1 MANTT
6 LELTLDDRRVAPQ
19 GGYVS
24 KQCARRAHNNNDPSY
39 DGLSV
44 PDSEADLQRM
54 QDGVAFESE
63 IGERMRT
70 LLSMV
75 DIDASTDLTELTA
88 VAIPARVA
96 DKNGKETVESRTL
109 REDLTM
115 AAMKAGVTFIWNAR
129 LQTLVTESKVG
140 EPDALVRI
148 GKKPTATNGWA
159 YAPLDVKHHKSLEG
173 SSREKAV
180 RVSDLGDPL
189 FESSTNRLI
198 GDGKPQKQDSM
209 QLAHYHEMLSA
220 LGHGQ
225 VGEMIW
231 GGIIGKEAVVVW
243 RDLAEKTHKHFY
255 QETTQ
260 SLRDQ
265 SILDIYNG
273 EFNFILKVISRAQA
287 LASDPTLEPLAMPE
301 WKGECKSCPWRD
313 VCKSDLKES
322 NHITLV
328 QGVTPDRAVSHYANG
343 VTKVSELARLNWK
356 TALLVQSGLDVPEFM
371 ALANSWSTQDDEP
384 SALLA
389 TIKMPAKDKR
399 DAAEALAVA
408 GIKTVADVAKLDT
421 LTARYS
427 RTGGTGLADAIDHAR
442 ARTKEHVFLRRGVSK
457 LEIPRA
463 DIELDIDMENDPGGI
478 IYLWGTRLTV
488 RTKKISIDGD
498 SYRPFCTFVKDDV
511 AGELEAF
518 KNLWNMI
525 QTLEGLAKLQG
536 LSFKAYCY
544 TNAEE
549 RCMKHIV
556 KSNPGS
562 PGIPTLKDLESF
574 FASEN
579 WVDLY
584 DVLIDQTV
592 WPTDSMSLKETAK
605 WARMSWT
612 AKGANG
618 DQSTVWYQHA
628 VKGDEDAKATLL
640 QYNADDVKATFWL
653 RDFLSQL
660 SGRSAGKGID
670 NISTLDRFFDRRTR
684 KK

>member
-1 MANTT
+1 MTKTT
-6 LELTLDDRRVAPQ
+6 LELKLDDRRIAPQ

-24 KQCARRAHNNNDPSY
+24 KQCARRAHNDNDPSY

-44 PDSEADLQRM
+44 PYSEADLQRM
-54 QDGVAFESE
+54 RDGLKFESE
-63 IGERMRT
+63 IGARFKT
-70 LLSMV
+70 LLNMV
-75 DIDASTDLTELTA
+75 EIDSSTDLAGLTA

-96 DKNGKETVESRTL
+96 DDNGKETVESRTL
-109 REDLTM
+109 RESLTM
-115 AAMKAGVTFIWNAR
+115 SAMAAGVTFIWNAR
-129 LQTLVTESKVG
+129 LQTVLTESKVG

-148 GKKPTATNGWA
+148 GKKPTAANGWA

-173 SSREKAV
+173 TSREKAV

-189 FESSTNRLI
+189 FESSTNQLI
-198 GDGKPQKQDSM
+198 GDGKPQKKDSM
-209 QLAHYHEMLSA
+209 QLAHYHEMLTA

-225 VGEMIW
+225 VEEMVW

-255 QETTQ
+255 QETSQ
-260 SLRDQ
+260 SLREQ
-265 SILDIYNG
+265 SILDIYRG
-273 EFNFILKVISRAQA
+273 EFSFILKVIARAQA
-287 LASDPTLEPLAMPE
+287 LATDPTLEPLAMPE
-301 WKGECKSCPWRD
+301 WKSECMGCPWRE

-356 TALLVQSGLDVPEFM
+356 TALVVQSGLDVP
-371 ALANSWSTQDDEP
+371 ALIELAGSNLAQGAEASI
-384 SALLA
+384 LLES
-389 TIKMPAKDKR
+389 IKMTPKDKR
-399 DAAEALAVA
+399 GAIEALTTA
-408 GIKTVADVAKLDT
+408 GIKTVAEVAKLDA

-427 RTGGTGLADAIDHAR
+427 HTGGTGLADAIDHAR

-463 DIELDIDMENDPGGI
+463 DIELDIDMENDPGGL

-488 RTKKISIDGD
+488 RTKKVSIDGD
-498 SYRPFCTFVKDDV
+498 AYRPFFTFVKDD
-511 AGELEAF
+511 ADGELEAF
-518 KNLWNMI
+518 RELWSMI
-525 QTLEGLAKLQG
+525 QTLQGLAKLQG

-556 KSNPGS
+556 KSNPGAS
-562 PGIPTLKDLESF
+562 GVPALKDLLSF
-574 FASEN
+574 FESDN

-584 DVLIDQTV
+584 DVLVEQTI

-612 AKGANG
+612 SKGANG

-628 VKGDEDAKATLL
+628 ADGDEEARATLL
-640 QYNADDVKATFWL
+640 QYNSDDVKATFWL

-670 NISTLDRFFDRRTR
+670 NIATLDRFFDRRSR